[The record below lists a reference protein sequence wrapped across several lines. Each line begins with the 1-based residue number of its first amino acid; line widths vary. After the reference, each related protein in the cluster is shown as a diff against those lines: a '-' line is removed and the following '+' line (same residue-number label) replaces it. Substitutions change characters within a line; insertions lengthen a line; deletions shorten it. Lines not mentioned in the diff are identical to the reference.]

1 MIMSDI
7 DLTEVANYLLAQQQ
21 LPAMAEALEA
31 LLTPYEQQELVHR
44 LQIFTLLA
52 AGVSQREV
60 AKQVGVGIATVTRGS
75 KALQAGI
82 FHPEK
87 LNAGKPL

>member
-1 MIMSDI
+1 MTNI

-21 LPAMAEALEA
+21 LSDMTEALDA

-75 KALQAGI
+75 KAFQAGK

-87 LNAGKPL
+87 LSNGTSL